1 MSIMKKCKDLVM
13 TMFFENIKLVS
24 TVSITYH
31 GMTNFQ
37 TGKNFD

>member
-1 MSIMKKCKDLVM
+1 MKKRRDLDM
-13 TMFFENIKLVS
+13 TVFFENIKFLS